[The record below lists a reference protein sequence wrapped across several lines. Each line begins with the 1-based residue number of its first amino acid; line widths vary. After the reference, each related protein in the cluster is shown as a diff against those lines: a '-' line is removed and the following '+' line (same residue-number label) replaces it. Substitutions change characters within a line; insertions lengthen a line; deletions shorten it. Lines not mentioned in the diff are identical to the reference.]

1 MPDWATFAAF
11 ASVVTAGLLILSFAS
26 RDVVSSDSDFDD
38 ERPRRP
44 ADTDESDGGPAD
56 ADAGSRVGDSARL
69 GRGDGAREPDSERS
83 FARERDPSADTAER
97 PSVVFPK
104 SGVRYRLDPPLESES
119 QSERGSGRTPDDG
132 RISELSTAELLVNVA
147 FSQGLFAVF
156 LLAGAWY
163 AQVPPSAFGAGAES
177 LSLSNLV
184 GGAALGVVLY
194 AINQVGAALGAARGL
209 GNAEELREALA
220 PETPAGWAVLLLFV
234 LPLIAGFEELLFR
247 GALVG
252 AFAVGFGV
260 SPWLLAVVSSVAFAL
275 GHNAQGRL
283 GVLVTGTLG
292 FVLAAAYVLTG
303 SLYTVVLAHYLVN
316 ALEFVVH
323 EGLELDWAA
332 RFNGDG

>member
-11 ASVVTAGLLILSFAS
+11 ASVVTAGLLVLSFAS
-26 RDVVSSDSDFDD
+26 RGAISPDD
-38 ERPRRP
+38 ERPHR
-44 ADTDESDGGPAD
+44 AVEDEN
-56 ADAGSRVGDSARL
+56 GSRDGDVRAAPDDPEGSSDRARKPS
-69 GRGDGAREPDSERS
+69 GGAPDHRE
-83 FARERDPSADTAER
+83 
-97 PSVVFPK
+97 VVLPK
-104 SGVRYRLDPPLESES
+104 SGVRYRLDPPHEDED
-119 QSERGSGRTPDDG
+119 ENGVEAGGIP
-132 RISELSTAELLVNVA
+132 ELSTAELLANVA

-163 AQVPPSAFGAGAES
+163 ARIPPSAFGAGADS
-177 LSLSNLV
+177 LSAASLAV
-184 GGAALGVVLY
+184 GTALGVVLY
-194 AINQVGAALGAARGL
+194 VVNQVGAALGAARGL

-220 PETPAGWAVLLLFV
+220 PETPAGWAVLLFAV
-234 LPLIAGFEELLFR
+234 LPVIAGFEELLFR

-252 AFAVGFGV
+252 VFAAGFGV
-260 SPWLLAVVSSVAFAL
+260 SPWLLALVSSVAFAL

-303 SLYTVVLAHYLVN
+303 SLFAVVLAHYLVN

-332 RFNGDG
+332 RLT

>member
-26 RDVVSSDSDFDD
+26 RGAILPDD
-38 ERPRRP
+38 ERPHRAVGDGSEDEDGDGDVRAAP
-44 ADTDESDGGPAD
+44 ADPEGSSDRARKPSGGTPD
-56 ADAGSRVGDSARL
+56 H
-69 GRGDGAREPDSERS
+69 RE
-83 FARERDPSADTAER
+83 
-97 PSVVFPK
+97 VVLPK
-104 SGVRYRLDPPLESES
+104 SGVRYRLDPVREDED
-119 QSERGSGRTPDDG
+119 EDG
-132 RISELSTAELLVNVA
+132 NGVEAGGIPELSTAELLANVA

-163 AQVPPSAFGAGAES
+163 AQVPRSAFGAGPDS
-177 LSLSNLV
+177 LSVPALV

-194 AINQVGAALGAARGL
+194 VVNQVGAALGAARGL

-220 PETPAGWAVLLLFV
+220 PDTPAGWVVLLFFV

-247 GALVG
+247 GALIG
-252 AFAVGFGV
+252 AFAAGFGV

-283 GVLVTGTLG
+283 GVLVTGALG

-303 SLYTVVLAHYLVN
+303 SLFAVVLAHYLVN

-323 EGLELDWAA
+323 EGLELDWAG
-332 RFNGDG
+332 RLT

>member
-26 RDVVSSDSDFDD
+26 RGAISPDD
-38 ERPRRP
+38 ERPRR
-44 ADTDESDGGPAD
+44 DTASDDSVGSDAGGRR
-56 ADAGSRVGDSARL
+56 ADAGGSTRAGESD
-69 GRGDGAREPDSERS
+69 
-83 FARERDPSADTAER
+83 FDPRAPADAER
-97 PSVVFPK
+97 PSVRGRAPSGDAAERPEVVLPK
-104 SGVRYRLDPPLESES
+104 SGVRFRPEPPREGGNGA
-119 QSERGSGRTPDDG
+119 GSAP
-132 RISELSTAELLVNVA
+132 ELSTAELLANVA

-163 AQVPPSAFGAGAES
+163 AQVPASAFGAGSGSAS
-177 LSLSNLV
+177 VPVLL
-184 GGAALGVVLY
+184 GGAALGVALY
-194 AINQVGAALGAARGL
+194 VVNQVGAALGAARGL

-220 PETPAGWAVLLLFV
+220 PDTPAGWAVLLFFI

-252 AFAVGFGV
+252 AFAAGFGV

-283 GVLVTGTLG
+283 GVLVTGALG

-303 SLYTVVLAHYLVN
+303 SLFAVVLAHYLVN

-323 EGLELDWAA
+323 EGFGFDWAA
-332 RFNGDG
+332 RLT